1 MSNSSKPVPALQLES
16 VTVGYEPGQPVVV
29 DAHLELQPGEIVV
42 LLGASGCGKSTLL
55 RAIAG
60 LERVWS
66 GRVLMSGEDVTEVPT
81 HRRGCGMV
89 FQDAQLFANRSV
101 ARNIAY
107 GLEVQ
112 RMPARERRDRVA
124 ELLELVGLP
133 GLGDRAVGEL
143 SGGQAQR
150 VALARALAPR
160 PRIMLLDEPFSALD
174 RALRERLSVE
184 VRDILRGQGT
194 AAVHVTHD
202 WEEARTVGDRIVEIR
217 DGALHPQ
224 TA

>member
-1 MSNSSKPVPALQLES
+1 MTGSSNTLPALQLAA
-16 VTVGYEPGQPVVV
+16 VTVGYEPGQPVVA
-29 DAHLELQPGEIVV
+29 DANFELQAGEIVV

-60 LERVWS
+60 LEPVQS
-66 GRVLMSGEDVTEVPT
+66 GRILMSGEDVTDVPT

-112 RMPARERRDRVA
+112 RVPECERRRRVT

-133 GLGDRAVGEL
+133 QVGERQVSQL

-217 DGALHPQ
+217 DRVLHPQ

>member
-1 MSNSSKPVPALQLES
+1 MTDSTNSLPALQLEA
-16 VTVGYEPGQPVVV
+16 VTVGYEPGKPVVAGA
-29 DAHLELQPGEIVV
+29 DLELQPGEIVV

-60 LERVWS
+60 LEPVWS
-66 GRVLMSGEDVTEVPT
+66 GRILMSGDDVTDVPT

-112 RMPARERRDRVA
+112 RMSAAQRRDRVS
-124 ELLELVGLP
+124 ELLELVGMP
-133 GLGDRAVGEL
+133 QLGDRSVAQL

-174 RALRERLSVE
+174 RELRERLAAE
-184 VRDILRGQGT
+184 VREILRGQAT

-202 WEEARTVGDRIVEIR
+202 WEEARTMADRIVEIR